1 MGITAQDIQS
11 VGFEHSLRGYD
22 VEQVDDFLERVASE
36 VDVLN
41 HQVAELS
48 GKLQAM
54 TKELAAAQEAP
65 AAAPE
70 ELADANSRAERAA
83 EELEKAQSK
92 VADAMIRAEDAE
104 AKLKAAVA
112 RAEKA
117 EKELEPL
124 KEQLSEKNKLD
135 GAISEA
141 FISAQ
146 RSANALKEEA
156 RAEGERIYR
165 ESEAKARE
173 FIREALAKKASIYNE
188 IDALQKSS
196 DDFREQYIAMVEDF
210 ATQAKEKFSN
220 MEPPQIPDDIVND
233 MLPDIESMP
242 GLSADADEGDSDD
255 DLPKLTADSIP
266 SVNVPKSN
274 R

>member
-1 MGITAQDIQS
+1 MSITAQDIQT

-22 VEQVDDFLERVASE
+22 VEQVDEFLERVAQE
-36 VDVLN
+36 VDIMN
-41 HQVAELS
+41 RQVAELTA
-48 GKLQAM
+48 KLAAAQ
-54 TKELAAAQEAP
+54 KELAAAQETP

-70 ELADANSRAERAA
+70 ELADANSRAERAT

-104 AKLKAAVA
+104 AKLKSALM

-124 KEQLSEKNKLD
+124 KEQLAEKNKLD

-210 ATQAKEKFSN
+210 AIQAKEKFSN
-220 MEPPQIPDDIVND
+220 MEPPQIPDEIVND

-242 GLSADADEGDSDD
+242 GLAADASDDDDD
-255 DLPKLTADSIP
+255 DLPKLTADNIP

>member
-1 MGITAQDIQS
+1 MSITAQEIQN

-22 VEQVDDFLERVASE
+22 VEQVDDFLEHVAQE
-36 VDVLN
+36 VDVMN
-41 HQVAELS
+41 RQVTELTGKLAALQKELS
-48 GKLQAM
+48 
-54 TKELAAAQEAP
+54 AAQEAP
-65 AAAPE
+65 QAAPE
-70 ELADANSRAERAA
+70 ELADANSRADRAT

-92 VADAMIRAEDAE
+92 VTDALIRAEDAE
-104 AKLKAAVA
+104 AKLKAALA
-112 RAEKA
+112 RADKA
-117 EKELEPL
+117 ERELEPL
-124 KEQLSEKNKLD
+124 KEQLAEKNKLD

-210 ATQAKEKFSN
+210 ATQAKEKFAN
-220 MEPPQIPDDIVND
+220 MEPPEIPDGIVND

-242 GLSADADEGDSDD
+242 GLSEDADEDDD
-255 DLPKLTADSIP
+255 DLPKLTKDSIP
-266 SVNVPKSN
+266 AVNVPKSS